1 MSSYYEN
8 RIENF
13 IKESDE
19 SILGLLANSNRHDL
33 ETLQRAAWN
42 NQIEILKDELK
53 DIDGTIHLEFV
64 IPRMG
69 KRADCVVISKSTVF
83 VIEFKNG
90 ASNFDKAA
98 IDQAHDYA
106 LDLKDF
112 HKGSHNARL
121 IPILVATKATHSIEK
136 LEFRDDNVAEPILL
150 AANNIGKF
158 INKNSVAPG
167 VEIIDAIAW
176 GKSGYS
182 PTPTIVEAARYLF
195 RKNGVKEITRT
206 SKDNADN
213 LEKTSTCVNNIIEK
227 CKLHKKKGICFITGV
242 PGAGKT
248 LAGLNIATQRQKS
261 CEEDNTVFLSGNGPL
276 VEVLTAALSN
286 DYAEQNNTN
295 KKDAERIVHAFI
307 QNIHHFRDTSNETD
321 TPPVEHV
328 VVFDEA
334 QRAWDMKKVAR
345 YMKEKRNKDS
355 FKKSESQFLIEVMDR
370 HQDWCTIICLIGGG
384 QEINTGEAGV
394 GEWLLAIKNYFP
406 DWEVHTSAQIL
417 GKDYAGDNYDIKA
430 LIEGQ
435 SGTLHEELH
444 LGTCIRSFR
453 AGRLSDF
460 VAALLDNK
468 PDDARLIHTEIKDKY
483 KIYICRNID
492 LAKKWVSGKSRGTR
506 RAGLIA
512 SSGAKRLQPEGVFVE
527 CEIEPSSWFLNP
539 KGDIRSSHQLEK
551 AATEFDIQGLEIDWS
566 CLCWDGDLRYSS
578 GNWDFNEFR
587 GSAWNQIKSP
597 LDKKYLKN
605 AYRVLLTRAR
615 EGMVIFIPEGCDN
628 DPTTLKVFYE
638 QTAEFLLSC
647 GVTTLN
653 ANDQPNS

>member
-8 RIENF
+8 PIENF

-19 SILGLLANSNRHDL
+19 SILGKLANNHRHEL
-33 ETLQRAAWN
+33 ESLQREAWN
-42 NQIEILKDELK
+42 NQIKILKEQLK
-53 DIDGTIHLEFV
+53 DIDGMIHLEFV

-69 KRADCVVISKSTVF
+69 KRADCIVISESTVF

-90 ASNFDKAA
+90 ASSFDKGA
-98 IDQAHDYA
+98 IDQVHDYA

-121 IPILVATKATHSIEK
+121 IPVLVATKATRPIGMPRFE
-136 LEFRDDNVAEPILL
+136 DDNVSEPVLL
-150 AANNIGKF
+150 SADHIGRF
-158 INKNSVAPG
+158 IKGNSKLHE
-167 VEIIDAIAW
+167 VEKIDAKAW
-176 GKSGYS
+176 SQSGYS
-182 PTPTIVEAARYLF
+182 PTPTIIEAARYLF

-206 SKDNADN
+206 GKDNADN
-213 LEKTSTCVNNIIEK
+213 LEKTSVCVNSIIEK
-227 CKLHKKKGICFITGV
+227 CKSSRKKAICFITGV

-276 VEVLTAALSN
+276 VEVLTAALST
-286 DYAEQNNTN
+286 DYAEQNKTN
-295 KKDAERIVHAFI
+295 KKGAERIVHAFI
-307 QNIHHFRDTSNETD
+307 QNIHHFRDANNETIA
-321 TPPVEHV
+321 PPVEHV

-345 YMKEKRNKDS
+345 YMKEKRNVDS
-355 FKKSESQFLIEVMDR
+355 FQKSESKFLIEVMDR

-394 GEWLLAIKNYFP
+394 GEWLLAIRNHFP
-406 DWEVHTSAQIL
+406 DWEVHASAQIL
-417 GKDYAGDNYDIKA
+417 GKDYAGDNFDIKT

-435 SGTLHEELH
+435 SGTLHKELH

-468 PDDARLIHTEIKDKY
+468 PDEARLIHADIKGKF
-483 KIYICRNID
+483 KIHICRNID
-492 LAKKWVSGKSRGTR
+492 SAKKWVSGKSRGTR

-566 CLCWDGDLRYSS
+566 CLCWDADLRYTS
-578 GNWDFNEFR
+578 GNWAFHEFR
-587 GSAWNQIKSP
+587 GSSWTQIKSP

-615 EGMVIFIPEGCDN
+615 EGMVIFIPKGCDN
-628 DPTTLKVFYE
+628 DPTTLNAFYE

-647 GVTTLN
+647 GITTLD
-653 ANDQPNS
+653 ANEQSNS